1 VLGVV
6 LALRGIEFDGTRSS
20 GRGAGDDAAARD

>member
-6 LALRGIEFDGTRSS
+6 LALRGIEFDGTR
-20 GRGAGDDAAARD
+20 GGGGAGDDAAARD